1 MELKMKIKDLRDVVN
16 MLLTLVT
23 EAKFE
28 FTEKGLN
35 VKCVDS
41 AHVAMIVVNL
51 GKEAFIEYDFEEEMS
66 IGIDLDKIKDF
77 LKLAAPEDIVSL
89 KLDDRKITFSVR
101 NLTRSMTT
109 IDPSNITSPK
119 IPSLGLPA
127 KATVSSSQFAEGLR
141 AGEAVSDNITL
152 YLTPNELEI
161 YTSSEEDT
169 SKMVIPKDLLK
180 DLQCQEEVKSIYP
193 IDYLLKFIRAVDFS
207 ENVTINLGKDYPVKI
222 EFTFKDNKGDGLF
235 LLAPRIEGD

>member
-1 MELKMKIKDLRDVVN
+1 MELKMRIKELRDVVN

-41 AHVAMIVVNL
+41 AHVAMLVINL
-51 GKEAFIEYDFEEEMS
+51 NKEAFAEYDFDEEMS
-66 IGIDLDKIKDF
+66 VGIDLDKIKDF
-77 LKLAAPEDIVSL
+77 LKLAAAEDIVSM
-89 KLDDRKITFSVR
+89 KLEDRKITFSVR
-101 NLTRSMTT
+101 TLTRSMTT

-127 KATVSSSQFAEGLR
+127 KTTVSSSQFAEGLR

-152 YLTPNELEI
+152 YLTPNEFEI

-180 DLQCQEEVKSIYP
+180 DIQCQEEVKSLFP

-207 ENVTINLGKDYPVKI
+207 EFVTINLGKDYPVKI
-222 EFTFKDNKGDGLF
+222 EFTFKDNKGEGIF